1 MERAAGRLGRP
12 EAAREIADVCAQLAS
27 GGGTLEAP
35 ARRSGPET

>member
-27 GGGTLEAP
+27 GSTTVEAP
-35 ARRSGPET
+35 ARRSGPEA